1 MRRAVPV
8 LLCVIGGAIGSFA
21 MEVSLDRRA
30 IQEALDIAN
39 TSIER
44 TRARFHPDYR
54 FVVGRAPVDFIEIV
68 TPFRRLVLA
77 AEARARTGSRM
88 FGQREAL
95 EALKPD
101 PERVDLYVELTFHPL
116 NTFVG
121 VPGYRVMLKSTRPG
135 APPTHPSAIDRI
147 PRFGP
152 RVDGQP
158 VYGPLPYPIPPR
170 VPSGGE
176 PLSGGTLIAAF
187 DGRLLDPKGTYDAVV
202 VDERDKELASVR
214 IDLSRLH

>member
-1 MRRAVPV
+1 
-8 LLCVIGGAIGSFA
+8 

-44 TRARFHPDYR
+44 TRARFHADYR

-77 AEARARTGSRM
+77 AETRARTGNRM
-88 FGQREAL
+88 FAQREAL
-95 EALKPD
+95 EALKQD

-121 VPGYRVMLKSTRPG
+121 VPGYRVMLKSTRAG
-135 APPTHPSAIDRI
+135 APPIHPSAIDRI
-147 PRFGP
+147 PRVGP

-187 DGRLLDPKGTYDAVV
+187 DGRLLDPKGAYDAAV

-214 IDLSRLH
+214 IDLARLR

>member
-1 MRRAVPV
+1 VRRAVSV
-8 LLCVIGGAIGSFA
+8 LLCAIGGAIGSFA
-21 MEVSLDRRA
+21 MQVSLDQRA
-30 IQEALDIAN
+30 IQEALDIGN

-44 TRARFHPDYR
+44 TRARFHADYR

-68 TPFRRLVLA
+68 TPFRRLVIA
-77 AEARARTGSRM
+77 AETRARTGTRM

-121 VPGYRVMLKSTRPG
+121 VPGYGVMLKPTRPG
-135 APPTHPSAIDRI
+135 ALPIRPSAIDRI

-152 RVDGQP
+152 RVDGQT
-158 VYGPLPYPIPPR
+158 VYRPLPYPIPPR

-187 DGRLLDPKGTYDAVV
+187 DGRLLDPEGAYDAVV
-202 VDERDKELASVR
+202 LDERDKELASVR
-214 IDLSRLH
+214 IDLARLR

>member
-1 MRRAVPV
+1 MQ
-8 LLCVIGGAIGSFA
+8 I
-21 MEVSLDRRA
+21 SLDQRA
-30 IQEALDIAN
+30 IQEALDIGN

-44 TRARFHPDYR
+44 TRARFHADYR
-54 FVVGRAPVDFIEIV
+54 LVVGRAPVDFIEIV
-68 TPFRRLVLA
+68 TPFRRLVIS
-77 AEARARTGSRM
+77 AEIRARTGTRM

-101 PERVDLYVELTFHPL
+101 PERLDVYVELTFHPL

-121 VPGYRVMLKSTRPG
+121 VPGYGVMLKPTRPG
-135 APPTHPSAIDRI
+135 APPIRPSAIDRI

-152 RVDGQP
+152 RVAGQP
-158 VYGPLPYPIPPR
+158 VYRPLPYPIPPR

-187 DGRLLDPKGTYDAVV
+187 DGRLLDPNGTYDAVV
-202 VDERDKELASVR
+202 LDERDKELASVR
-214 IDLSRLH
+214 IDLSRLR